1 MSDLAAERT
10 SHHGPH
16 AVVAGIDLNGLGV
29 LRSLGRSRIPLI
41 GLDTDLCKP
50 ECRTRYGIKVRVGA
64 LAGDEFVSDLIKI
77 RSRFDDNPVLLLT
90 QEASVSTVSK
100 NQTLLSNAY
109 RFTMP
114 DSSIM
119 ADLLDKLRFQKLA
132 EQHGFLVPRSVSVKD
147 ASGMSEA
154 KKLRFPCVLK
164 PATKN
169 PAYGKR
175 FQKAYQIA
183 TATEAEKLWSSI
195 REYANEVIVQEWIE
209 GGDSDVYFCLQYR
222 GIDQEPISFVGRK
235 TYQWPPL
242 TGGTASCVPAPDVA
256 EELTT
261 LTNRFF
267 DAVGFL
273 GVGSMEYKR
282 DARDGRFYMVEPTVG
297 RTDFQEEIASLN
309 GVNIPLAAY
318 FGEMRLSAGRAVTQC
333 LRPVEWR
340 DPFGYAKAQNVGRAE
355 PKLFSDIKVRDAYFR
370 PDDPLPYV
378 ALKFESLGRRL
389 KWTS

>member
-1 MSDLAAERT
+1 MSDLGAERAP
-10 SHHGPH
+10 HRGPH

-29 LRSLGRSRIPLI
+29 LRSLGRSRIPVV

-50 ECRTRYGIKVRVGA
+50 ECRTRYGIKLRIGA
-64 LAGDEFVSDLIKI
+64 LAGDKFISDLIKV

-90 QEASVSTVSK
+90 QEASVSTVS
-100 NQTLLSNAY
+100 NNRALLSNFY

-132 EQHGFLVPRSVSVKD
+132 EHHGFLVPRSVSVKD
-147 ASGMSEA
+147 VSGLIETQQ
-154 KKLRFPCVLK
+154 LRFPCVLK

-175 FQKAYQIA
+175 FLKAYQIS
-183 TATEAEKLWSSI
+183 TSIEAENLWLRI
-195 REYANEVIVQEWIE
+195 REYDNEVIVQDWIE

-222 GIDQEPISFVGRK
+222 GVDQTPISFVGRK
-235 TYQWPPL
+235 IYQWPPL

-256 EELTT
+256 EELTE

-267 DAVGFL
+267 DAVGFV

-297 RTDFQEEIASLN
+297 RTDFQEEI
-309 GVNIPLAAY
+309 
-318 FGEMRLSAGRAVTQC
+318 
-333 LRPVEWR
+333 
-340 DPFGYAKAQNVGRAE
+340 
-355 PKLFSDIKVRDAYFR
+355 
-370 PDDPLPYV
+370 
-378 ALKFESLGRRL
+378 
-389 KWTS
+389 